1 VDFDAVTVLAASGVL
16 LVIALVA
23 GWAVLRRT
31 TFRRR
36 PPRSRAPPP
45 GDWRALIARR
55 VSITQGLTEP
65 EWHALLA
72 LVQEFLRDKRFE
84 GRGGVDVTEEMRVLI
99 AAQACLL
106 ILHLNVGCYPRVRS
120 VLIYPDTF
128 VPRRAPFDGRLYEGP
143 LSPPE
148 PLLGEFMSG
157 VVVLSWESVAQGT
170 QGGNVVLHEFAHELD
185 RQDGYVDGIPLLE
198 PPSST
203 RTWARVLNE
212 RFLELRRD
220 VALGRETALSPYGA
234 TNRAEFFAVATESF
248 FTQPRELQAGYPDL
262 YGELRVFYRQDP
274 ATRADAFPR
283 AEAEP
288 TSD

>member
-1 VDFDAVTVLAASGVL
+1 VDIDAVTVLATSGVL
-16 LVIALVA
+16 LLLALVI

-31 TFRRR
+31 TFRHR
-36 PPRSRAPPP
+36 PPRSGTPPP
-45 GDWRALIARR
+45 TDWRVLIARR
-55 VSITQGLTEP
+55 VSITRGLTEP
-65 EWHALLA
+65 EWDTLLA

-84 GRGGVDVTEEMRVLI
+84 GRGGVDVTEEMQVLV

-120 VLIYPDTF
+120 VLIYPNTF
-128 VPRRAPFDGRLYEGP
+128 VPRRPSFDGRLYEGP

-148 PLLGEFMSG
+148 PLLGEFVSG
-157 VVVLSWESVAQGT
+157 VVVLSWESVEQGA

-203 RTWARVLNE
+203 RTWAQVLNE

-220 VALGRETALSPYGA
+220 VALGRETALNAYGA

-248 FTQPRELQAGYPDL
+248 FTRPHVFQASYPDL
-262 YGELRVFYRQDP
+262 YRELREFYRQDP
-274 ATRADAFPR
+274 AARADAPPL
-283 AEAEP
+283 AETGP
-288 TSD
+288 VPD

>member
-1 VDFDAVTVLAASGVL
+1 MNLDAVTVLATSGVL
-16 LVIALVA
+16 LVVALVI

-36 PPRSRAPPP
+36 PRPSRAPPP
-45 GDWRALIARR
+45 AAWRGLIAER
-55 VSITQGLTEP
+55 VAITRGLAEE
-65 EWHALLA
+65 EWDGLLA
-72 LVQEFLRDKRFE
+72 LIQEFLRDKRFE
-84 GRGGVDVTEEMRVLI
+84 GRNGVEVTEEMRVLI

-128 VPRRAPFDGRLYEGP
+128 VPRRPPFDGRLYEGP

-157 VVVLSWESVAQGT
+157 VVVLSWESVEQGAHD
-170 QGGNVVLHEFAHELD
+170 GNVVLHEFAHELD

-212 RFLELRRD
+212 RFVELRRD
-220 VALGRETALSPYGA
+220 VALGRETALSAYGA
-234 TNRAEFFAVATESF
+234 TNRAEFFAVATEGF
-248 FTQPRELQAGYPDL
+248 FTRPRVLQASYPDL
-262 YGELRVFYRQDP
+262 YGELREFYRQDP
-274 ATRADAFPR
+274 AARADASPLP
-283 AEAEP
+283 EAQ
-288 TSD
+288 SQAD